1 MVAETATDK
10 ERSAYLAHHRFTPG
24 HVRISMYGGSV
35 DTARAGDRPGH
46 SPAEPNLPGLLAM
59 AREQIQLLQD
69 ALVEAA
75 TRPPSGEAERR
86 LAIFSLFHRGLL
98 TPKDVRRM
106 TGMDQWEFSEY
117 LGTHPEFQQV
127 DIRAFLDAGAV
138 T

>member
-1 MVAETATDK
+1 
-10 ERSAYLAHHRFTPG
+10 
-24 HVRISMYGGSV
+24 
-35 DTARAGDRPGH
+35 
-46 SPAEPNLPGLLAM
+46 M
-59 AREQIQLLQD
+59 AREQIRLLQD

-75 TRPPSGEAERR
+75 TRPPGGEAEHR

-98 TPKDVRRM
+98 MPKDVRRM